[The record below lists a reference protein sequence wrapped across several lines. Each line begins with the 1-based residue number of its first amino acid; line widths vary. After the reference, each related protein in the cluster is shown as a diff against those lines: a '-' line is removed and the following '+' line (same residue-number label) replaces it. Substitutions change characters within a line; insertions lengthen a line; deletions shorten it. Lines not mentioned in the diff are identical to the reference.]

1 MGGEGMWGVIVPL
14 AGTRL
19 AVTAVHSG
27 EQPEEAVPAWPSR
40 DGGRGQQRGTGKVA
54 WVPALRSI
62 TSETS
67 TTNRRASARHT
78 GARQNATPLH
88 V

>member
-1 MGGEGMWGVIVPL
+1 MGVMVPL

-19 AVTAVHSG
+19 AVTAVHRG
-27 EQPEEAVPAWPSR
+27 EQPEDAAPAWPSR
-40 DGGRGQQRGTGKVA
+40 DGGRGQQHGTGKVA
-54 WVPALRSI
+54 WVPALQSI
-62 TSETS
+62 TSKTS

-78 GARQNATPLH
+78 GARENSTPLH